1 MSLLGSVL
9 TLGEKLPLP
18 DPMSRAAVHWLVQ
31 RTGKRLAEAPFDL
44 TVDFARTMEALPIA
58 VDTIVAN
65 HQHYEVPTEF
75 FELVLG
81 PQLKYSCCRFD
92 EPQMGLA
99 AAEEHALAETAQ
111 NADVADGQQII
122 DLGCGWGSLSL
133 WMARRFP
140 HARILSVS
148 NSLTQRAHIERQ
160 IARDGLANIRVVT
173 ADMNAFT
180 TQNRFDRV
188 VSVEMFEHMAN
199 WPGLLRKIHEWLEP
213 DGRLFVHV
221 FAHKASPYRFS
232 QADDGDWIGQHFFT
246 GGTMPS
252 HDLLRLCARQFAIE
266 KEWRWNG
273 GHYRRTAEAWLANF
287 DANADRIDRVLEAT
301 YGNQAALWRRRWRL
315 FFLATAGLF
324 GFNHGNDWGVSHYR
338 LRSVLAEGARGDE
351 AGKG

>member
-1 MSLLGSVL
+1 MTLLGGL
-9 TLGEKLPLP
+9 LALGERLPLP
-18 DPMSRAAVHWLVQ
+18 DPLSCAAIHWLVA
-31 RTGKRLAEAPFDL
+31 RTGKQLAATPPDV
-44 TVDFARTMEALPIA
+44 TADFARAMDALPIA
-58 VDTIVAN
+58 ADTNLAN
-65 HQHYEVPTEF
+65 RQHYEVPTEF

-92 EPQMGLA
+92 EPPSSLA
-99 AAEEHALAETAQ
+99 AAEERALAETVQ
-111 NADVADGQQII
+111 NADIADGQQIV

-148 NSLTQRAHIERQ
+148 NSHTQRAHIERQ
-160 IARDGLANIRVVT
+160 IAGEGLSNIRVVT

-180 TQNRFDRV
+180 TEDRFDRI

-199 WPGLLRKIHEWLEP
+199 WPELLRKIHRWLAP
-213 DGRLFVHV
+213 DGRLFIHV

-246 GGTMPS
+246 GGLMPS
-252 HDLLRLCARQFAIE
+252 RDLLRLCAGQFVVE

-273 GHYRRTAEAWLANF
+273 DHYRRTAEAWLANF
-287 DANADRIDRVLEAT
+287 DNNADQIGRVLEAT
-301 YGNQAALWRRRWRL
+301 YGRQAALWHRRWRL

-324 GFNHGNDWGVSHYR
+324 GFNHGDDWGVSHYR
-338 LRSVLAEGARGDE
+338 LRAR
-351 AGKG
+351 